1 MGALPVEMP
10 LHQYQGSPGGGT
22 PCVYRAG
29 TKECGMSKGSSVH
42 GVVEMPD
49 GTSKTFTASVG
60 TAPKSQLNYTAEED
74 QMVHVYQPNPDALKD
89 MAGKCTYLGVDGKR
103 CYRSP
108 SSEWHRTA
116 QPRQPEHYD
125 TYAGRITLDNPPST
139 MQGLMVFF
147 DGCVE
152 LAGRKDAAYGGAW
165 RRQGYMGSLARL
177 MSKADRLRN
186 MLWTNASSYGLTE
199 GEETVQDTLQDMAN
213 LAGFMYRNYEDGNQ
227 WG

>member
-1 MGALPVEMP
+1 M
-10 LHQYQGSPGGGT
+10 HQY
-22 PCVYRAG
+22 AG
-29 TKECGMSKGSSVH
+29 TGLGCSYAVNGKRCNESKNHVVH

-49 GTSKTFTASVG
+49 GTSQTFTASVG

-74 QMVHVYQPNPDALKD
+74 MMVHVYQPNPDALKD

-152 LAGRKDAAYGGAW
+152 LAGQKDAAYGGAW
-165 RRQGYMGSLARL
+165 RRQGYMGNLARL

-186 MLWTNASSYGLTE
+186 MLWTNDPDGYRRDEYG
-199 GEETVQDTLQDMAN
+199 ETIQDTLKDMAN
-213 LAGFMYRNYEDGNQ
+213 LAGFMHRNYEDGNQ